1 MKLSKLMCISASII
15 ALSLVGCADDTDG
28 SSASSYTDGTVTL
41 LKNQGVDF
49 ATGALQDPGN
59 VVNSE
64 IRLTNQSAKLELR
77 SGGPSTTKERP
88 VNWFSRTS
96 GYESFS
102 SLEAVPNSPL
112 PAAGQNLPLLNAEA
126 GHGFIVQRA
135 DLGYVKGWII
145 ETTDDSVTIAY
156 TPIP

>member
-1 MKLSKLMCISASII
+1 MKLLKLMCITASIA

-28 SSASSYTDGTVTL
+28 PSDANYIDGSVTL
-41 LKNQGVDF
+41 LKNQGIDF

-88 VNWFSRTS
+88 VNWFSLTS
-96 GYESFS
+96 GYETFS
-102 SLEAVPNSPL
+102 GLEAVPSSPL

-135 DLGYVKGWII
+135 DLGYVRGWIS
-145 ETTDDSVTIAY
+145 EVTDDSVTIIY

>member
-1 MKLSKLMCISASII
+1 MKLLKLMCISASIA
-15 ALSLVGCADDTDG
+15 ALSLVGCADGTDG
-28 SSASSYTDGTVTL
+28 SPGSDYTDGSVTL
-41 LKNQGVDF
+41 LKNQGIDF
-49 ATGALQDPGN
+49 ATGVVQDPGN

-88 VNWFSRTS
+88 VNWFSLTS
-96 GYESFS
+96 GYESFP
-102 SLEAVPNSPL
+102 SLEAVPSSPL

-135 DLGYVKGWII
+135 DLGYVKGWIL
-145 ETTDDSVTIAY
+145 ETTDDSVTIVY